1 MEYFYI
7 LVVEKT
13 KRRKHTAKYPNLGR
27 YTQVIADIYELMA
40 TLELHRTLKKPN
52 MKTLFF
58 LLIPLFT
65 FSQVNFPTAPQP
77 TQFQH
82 YGNQNFGTPTNM
94 QPPNP
99 MNIFYGTDE
108 QKRIQQQNQQ
118 IIQEVQRNQQQRLEA
133 QNQLRKDINEL
144 NSNNSINFDL
154 PSLSNKKG
162 TEYYR
167 QVFDEMLTLNV
178 ENYSIK
184 DVNFKIEN
192 AYFENKLQKEEFD
205 KTIKQIAEFILAK
218 MKELNFDTESNSA
231 KNFMLFKYF
240 TETTQVK
247 GFKEK
252 HFPIKYDFEDYWGQI
267 NWSKMFVTKLLK
279 TNTGQCHS
287 MPLLYLTL
295 AEQIGAVAYLSQ
307 SPNHSY
313 IKFQDEKGKWYNLE
327 LTNGMFTVSSFIL
340 NNGFIRSEAI
350 QNNIYMQNMTKK
362 ELLSQ
367 FYTDL
372 ASGYIHK
379 FGYDEFVEKVTNKA
393 LELNPNSIT
402 ANMNKSNFNTEH
414 LKYAVKL
421 LGIDP
426 ANQQSREEILNYPQ
440 AVEIL
445 RNMHKQYAVIDDLGF
460 QQMPAEAYEKWLGS
474 LQTTKNKQKRYN
486 A

>member
-1 MEYFYI
+1 MKLKI
-7 LVVEKT
+7 
-13 KRRKHTAKYPNLGR
+13 
-27 YTQVIADIYELMA
+27 
-40 TLELHRTLKKPN
+40 TL
-52 MKTLFF
+52 
-58 LLIPLFT
+58 LLLLPLFT
-65 FSQVNFPTAPQP
+65 FSQVKMPTTPQP

-82 YGNQNFGTPTNM
+82 YGNQGLGN
-94 QPPNP
+94 PNNINVVP
-99 MNIFYGTDE
+99 NAMNIFNGTDE
-108 QKRIQQQNQQ
+108 QQRIQQQNQQ
-118 IIQEVQRNQQQRLEA
+118 IIQNATQQSNSREIQMREIYA
-133 QNQLRKDINEL
+133 DINQSK
-144 NSNNSINFDL
+144 SNINFDL
-154 PSLSNKKG
+154 PSLSNKVG

-167 QVFDEMLTLNV
+167 QVFDEMLTLNI

-184 DVNFKIEN
+184 DVNFEIEN
-192 AYFENKLQKEEFD
+192 AYFENKLQKEQFD

-402 ANMNKSNFNTEH
+402 ANMNKANLNTEH
-414 LKYAVKL
+414 LKYVVKL

-426 ANQQSREEILNYPQ
+426 TNQQSREEILNYPQ

-474 LQTTKNKQKRYN
+474 LQTTKNKQDNEKEKEQLKRLTKSLN
-486 A
+486 DARTKMNLKNKQ

>member
-1 MEYFYI
+1 MLRFSI
-7 LVVEKT
+7 
-13 KRRKHTAKYPNLGR
+13 
-27 YTQVIADIYELMA
+27 
-40 TLELHRTLKKPN
+40 
-52 MKTLFF
+52 LFF
-58 LLIPLFT
+58 MFWCSICFTQIGIPT
-65 FSQVNFPTAPQP
+65 IPQSK
-77 TQFQH
+77 QFEH
-82 YGNQNFGTPTNM
+82 YGNDGYRVPTAM

-108 QKRIQQQNQQ
+108 QKRIQLQNEQ

-144 NSNNSINFDL
+144 NATKTINYNL
-154 PSLSNKKG
+154 PSLANKKG

-167 QVFDEMLTLNV
+167 QVFEEMLTLNV

-205 KTIKQIAEFILAK
+205 KTIKQIAGFILAK
-218 MKELNFDTESNSA
+218 MKELNFDTNSNSA

-252 HFPIKYDFEDYWGQI
+252 HFPIKYDFEDCWGQI

-313 IKFQDEKGKWYNLE
+313 IKFQDEKGKWYNIE
-327 LTNGMFTVSSFIL
+327 LTNGMFTVPSFIL
-340 NNGFIRSEAI
+340 NSGYIRSEAI
-350 QNNIYMQNMTKK
+350 QNNIYMQSMTRK

-367 FYTDL
+367 FYIDL
-372 ASGYIHK
+372 AAGYIHK

-393 LELNPNSIT
+393 LELNRNSIT
-402 ANMNKSNFNTEH
+402 ANMTKANYNTER
-414 LKYAVKL
+414 LKYVVKL

-426 ANQQSREEILNYPQ
+426 SNQQSREKILNYPE

-445 RNMHKQYAVIDDLGF
+445 RAMHQQYAVVDDLGF
-460 QQMPAEAYEKWLGS
+460 QPMPAEAYEKWLGS
-474 LQTTKNKQKRYN
+474 LQTTKNKQDNEKEKEALQRLTKTLNEAKRKMDLKN
-486 A
+486 KN